1 MPIFYLKS
9 LLKLLNLYKIGNHQN
24 NSKYLVIKFLV
35 LPIIVKY

>member
-9 LLKLLNLYKIGNHQN
+9 LLKLLNLYKIGNLQN

-35 LPIIVKY
+35 LPIIVKD